1 MHVMKSIFQNTDY
14 THVQKVTKRS
24 KIEDNLTN
32 VNNESIQNNQN
43 VPVDE
48 NVYITCLKAAIEYFI
63 ENENLV
69 DILLDDLV
77 CYSKTVQS
85 LFNDVTNMHKIQQ
98 HVFCGRFDYN
108 LNIIDYLEFLK
119 FLAVNSSY
127 LVSNEHLLKIV
138 KFLVDEPEND
148 YDKEVVLEWLQ
159 DVIKR
164 QYNTN
169 DSDSI
174 SSDGDGGMGCK
185 VQVFESDSAQDIINQ
200 KLMEYE

>member
-43 VPVDE
+43 VDTDE
-48 NVYITCLKAAIEYFI
+48 SIYITCLKAAIEYFI

-148 YDKEVVLEWLQ
+148 YDKDVVLEWLKS
-159 DVIKR
+159 VIKR
-164 QYNTN
+164 HSKTT
-169 DSDSI
+169 SLS
-174 SSDGDGGMGCK
+174 
-185 VQVFESDSAQDIINQ
+185 
-200 KLMEYE
+200 